1 VALSVR
7 SFGAA
12 DTQAWDAFCADSFQA
27 TFLHSRRF
35 LSYHRDRFID
45 RSLVLERDGTIEAL
59 LPAAQHLLEPD
70 CVVSHPGITYG
81 GLVHDQRLVGQH
93 TLTGL
98 QLAAAHFRGIG
109 YRRFVYKP
117 VPHIYQRVP
126 AQDDLYAL
134 FRGGAS
140 RVRCD
145 LSSTI
150 DLAHRRPVASRRRRG
165 VAKAH
170 KAGVSLGTTTSGQP
184 GLQALWQVLEQNL
197 SSKHGARP
205 VHTLAEITLLID
217 RFPENIQVLVAQL
230 DGRVVAGVVLF
241 VTPSVWH
248 AQYIASDE
256 LGRKVCALDLLFEH
270 AVSGAEQARARW
282 FDFGIS
288 NEQNGQVLNEGLY
301 EFKTEFGGGGMVHE
315 IYELAL

>member
-1 VALSVR
+1 
-7 SFGAA
+7 
-12 DTQAWDAFCADSFQA
+12 
-27 TFLHSRRF
+27 
-35 LSYHRDRFID
+35 
-45 RSLVLERDGTIEAL
+45 
-59 LPAAQHLLEPD
+59 
-70 CVVSHPGITYG
+70 
-81 GLVHDQRLVGQH
+81 GLIHDQRLVGQH

-98 QLAAAHFRGIG
+98 QLAAAHFRGLG

-117 VPHIYQRVP
+117 VPHFYQRVP

-134 FRGGAS
+134 FRAGAR

-150 DLAHRRPVASRRRRG
+150 DLTHRRAVASRRRRG

-170 KAGVSLGTTTSGQP
+170 KAGVSLSGQP
-184 GLQALWQVLEQNL
+184 DLQALWRVLQENL
-197 SSKHGARP
+197 ANKHGARP
-205 VHTLAEITLLID
+205 VHTLTEIALLIE
-217 RFPENIQVLVAQL
+217 RFPDNIQVLVAQL
-230 DGRVVAGVVLF
+230 EGRVVAGVVLF
-241 VTPSVWH
+241 ITPRVWH

-256 LGRKVCALDLLFEH
+256 LGRKACALDLLFEH
-270 AVSGAEQARARW
+270 AIARATEAHARW

-301 EFKTEFGGGGMVHE
+301 EFKTEFGGGGTVHE